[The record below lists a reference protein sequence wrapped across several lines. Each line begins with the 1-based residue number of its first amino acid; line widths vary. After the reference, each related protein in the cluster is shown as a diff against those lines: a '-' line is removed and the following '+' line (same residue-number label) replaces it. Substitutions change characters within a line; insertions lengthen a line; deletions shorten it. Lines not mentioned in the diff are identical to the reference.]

1 MTIAVPQTYILL
13 YNVLLY
19 RVFLLKKERKYKAD
33 LKYSNYHS
41 NYCRTEQKIPFRS
54 KAFSFYKHPK
64 LALTGIST

>member
-33 LKYSNYHS
+33 HKYSNYHS
-41 NYCRTEQKIPFRS
+41 NYCRTEQKNS
-54 KAFSFYKHPK
+54 
-64 LALTGIST
+64 L